1 MWCFCSKFQITHFG
15 SKNWMDGWMIKGW
28 KKILALKSVEIIL
41 HQPPNLNVLSI
52 FVLEKGRPLFRH
64 LQLKISSVS
73 KLCTETFFFL
83 DQLHLRF
90 FFPPHRTPIRSDQK
104 SPGDV
109 GGFFSEK
116 GKHGQ
121 LNGFHARLAMFFCSA
136 VFWTRSRW
144 WYCWCFRNPAVA
156 PVDMVNIPSIYR
168 VSAPCWVVFSPDFW
182 TINSMFLSFF
192 SGRIW
197 WPQQEHKKRWQTCPS
212 PQGGSVL
219 MWVCFSGGFW
229 GREVWANKIF
239 QQKRIRKLKNSQVLS
254 LKPT

>member
-1 MWCFCSKFQITHFG
+1 MFSGRDWEGVTRQLLMGNQNSPNMIQPRWRSQRIGTGRVSWPKTVEISRKKTVEFQQPNSLKLSHLNVPQLENLPGGINCWGLRGSGSLLGWVVRPSLLRALKWWVFSSTCFCGLKREHIVDG
-15 SKNWMDGWMIKGW
+15 KN
-28 KKILALKSVEIIL
+28 E
-41 HQPPNLNVLSI
+41 
-52 FVLEKGRPLFRH
+52 
-64 LQLKISSVS
+64 
-73 KLCTETFFFL
+73 CT
-83 DQLHLRF
+83 
-90 FFPPHRTPIRSDQK
+90 SWY
-104 SPGDV
+104 
-109 GGFFSEK
+109 
-116 GKHGQ
+116 GKYPQ
-121 LNGFHARLAMFFCSA
+121 
-136 VFWTRSRW
+136 
-144 WYCWCFRNPAVA
+144 Y
-156 PVDMVNIPSIYR
+156 YR